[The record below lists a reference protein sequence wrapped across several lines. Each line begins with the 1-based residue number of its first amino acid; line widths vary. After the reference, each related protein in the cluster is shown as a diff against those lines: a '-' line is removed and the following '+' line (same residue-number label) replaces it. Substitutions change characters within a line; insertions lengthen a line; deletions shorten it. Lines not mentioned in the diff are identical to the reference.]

1 MFRKK
6 LHKLLVATS
15 QYFPLV
21 VVIGTIGNWTVVLS
35 EPLVDRVSIQEKIAV
50 TA

>member
-6 LHKLLVATS
+6 LHKLLVATR
-15 QYFPLV
+15 YFPLV